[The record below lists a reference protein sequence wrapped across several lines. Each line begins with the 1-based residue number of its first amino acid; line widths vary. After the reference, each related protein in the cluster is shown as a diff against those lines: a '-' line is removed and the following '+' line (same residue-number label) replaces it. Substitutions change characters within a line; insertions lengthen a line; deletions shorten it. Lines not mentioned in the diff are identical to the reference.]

1 MNFYL
6 IGGAVIA
13 VIALLSQK
21 KKEGVV
27 SQTPNKINTG
37 YGASNWIAPVRFEPE
52 VYIHPPEIASEII
65 GSGGTVD
72 VTGVIS
78 SEKVNGIVGGI
89 EKVNGIV
96 GGIVNQGGKAED
108 YFNQITPKAIYSK
121 SYLRVR

>member
-21 KKEGVV
+21 KKEDVV

-89 EKVNGIV
+89 
-96 GGIVNQGGKAED
+96 VNQGGKAED
-108 YFNQITPKAIYSK
+108 YFNQITPKAI
-121 SYLRVR
+121 